1 MQKYGAAPPTAIL
14 AKMTVCRLFAI
25 LLAGHGDVKWYFRK
39 SLEKAAD
46 KKWRCCCCTKSPS
59 PFSKSI

>member
-14 AKMTVCRLFAI
+14 AKMTVASSPSCWL
-25 LLAGHGDVKWYFRK
+25 GDDVKWHFRK